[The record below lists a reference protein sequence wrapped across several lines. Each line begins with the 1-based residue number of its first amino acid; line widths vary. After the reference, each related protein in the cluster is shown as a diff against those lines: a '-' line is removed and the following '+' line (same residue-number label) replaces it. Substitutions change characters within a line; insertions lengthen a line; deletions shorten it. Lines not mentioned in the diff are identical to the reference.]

1 MDGSLPD
8 LRRHLAGLLAGLID
22 LAEFQR
28 WFWTN
33 YTAIEQQGSD
43 QDVDLLLLVLNRLAE
58 YTSDYIDASE
68 LLDALRTDPLVQDAL
83 AASRSA
89 VAYRSAS

>member
-8 LRRHLAGLLAGLID
+8 LRRHLAGLLTGVIELGD
-22 LAEFQR
+22 FQA

-33 YTAIEQQGSD
+33 YDTIEQNGSD
-43 QDVDLLLLVLNRLAE
+43 EDVDLLLLVLNRLAE

-68 LLDALRTDPLVQDAL
+68 LMAALLTDPLIQEELHAH
-83 AASRSA
+83 RTA
-89 VAYRSAS
+89 VA